1 MFKKIISITLFL
13 SLLAACGYTPIYS
26 GKNMENKNFSI
37 EIVSMDGDRD
47 INNQITLHLR
57 KYQNNLKKKKLISIN
72 TEYKKSIYLKD
83 SSGDASEYKL
93 EVTAKVNV
101 NSEQKLLISES
112 FNMKKMTNLFDQS
125 NYEKTIK
132 KNFAD
137 SIIEKLLLKLAISN
151 DI

>member
-57 KYQNNLKKKKLISIN
+57 KYQNNLHTFFL
-72 TEYKKSIYLKD
+72 D
-83 SSGDASEYKL
+83 FGH
-93 EVTAKVNV
+93 
-101 NSEQKLLISES
+101 
-112 FNMKKMTNLFDQS
+112 NLQLYVF
-125 NYEKTIK
+125 
-132 KNFAD
+132 
-137 SIIEKLLLKLAISN
+137 
-151 DI
+151 